1 MCGRYTLTTLVE
13 KLAKFF
19 SLPED
24 PALEPRYDI
33 APTQPCDLRVM
44 SPTGS
49 FPRSAASMASYRFGR
64 SLETQF
70 MITMVTMVTMVT
82 TFLGPN

>member
-1 MCGRYTLTTLVE
+1 
-13 KLAKFF
+13 
-19 SLPED
+19 
-24 PALEPRYDI
+24 
-33 APTQPCDLRVM
+33 M

-49 FPRSAASMASYRFGR
+49 FPGNAASIVTYRFGR

-70 MITMVTMVTMVT
+70 MITMVTMVTMMI

>member
-1 MCGRYTLTTLVE
+1 MVLALVVNRTAYG
-13 KLAKFF
+13 K
-19 SLPED
+19 
-24 PALEPRYDI
+24 YH
-33 APTQPCDLRVM
+33 CDLRVM

-49 FPRSAASMASYRFGR
+49 FPGNLASIATYRFGR

-70 MITMVTMVTMVT
+70 MITMVIMVTMMI